1 MTLVTDCLHRLP
13 RQPWSF
19 VLHLGAG
26 QTDLAETYVPLQ
38 PTRLVLVEGDA
49 DSARALTEALP
60 LLAGAEV
67 IEQAVSPAGG
77 DLHWLRYNLRSL
89 NGPLPAQ
96 GLATYYPRL
105 RGLPGIELASL
116 PVAVLV
122 DRLLPAADAA
132 PDGAATTGTSVRAG
146 KLLVLDLPGQ
156 ELALLEALGVERLH
170 RFDQVVV
177 HGRTIENGVG
187 NTFAAAWEWLRAAHV
202 AMEPRPADAPRRL
215 WDAAWGRIDHRALE
229 IETLRSQ
236 MARLQALL
244 LHGSSRE
251 TELSSRLDTT
261 ANALTLTARQ
271 RDEQILWL
279 EENAQWAKGLDD
291 ELRSLRAQKASEVAE
306 ARAQAEQA
314 GARLRELEQELEQRS
329 RALDQV
335 HEEASHLREDL
346 QAKYEA
352 AQAKVERLTAELA
365 SAHHPEL
372 EHELERRAAALGQ
385 AQEQLSGA
393 QAEIARLTSELA
405 AAAAARDEQ
414 KHWHHE
420 NAKWAK
426 GLDAEL
432 KKLRPAHEQLQ
443 AQVDQQT
450 ARARAAETEIEQLK
464 AELTAAR
471 NRADTDRQEREA
483 LEVQLARV
491 AKERDTEA
499 HWHRENAK
507 WAQGLKAELD
517 PLKPELERLRRE
529 LDIAHR
535 EATEA
540 RSRADAQRREIDER
554 DARQRLM
561 DTEIVRV
568 DAQLDLIKQVLIREK
583 NF

>member
-1 MTLVTDCLHRLP
+1 MSIVTDCLQRLP
-13 RQPWSF
+13 HRPWSF

-26 QTDLAETYVPLQ
+26 QTDLTEAYAPLR
-38 PTRLVLVEGDA
+38 PTRLVLVEGDP
-49 DSARALTEALP
+49 DSARALTGALTALP
-60 LLAGAEV
+60 GAEV
-67 IEQAVSPAGG
+67 IEQAVSPTGS
-77 DLHWLRYNLRSL
+77 DLRWQRYNLRSL

-96 GLATYYPRL
+96 DLAAYYPRL
-105 RGLPGIELASL
+105 RSLPSIELPSL
-116 PVAVLV
+116 PVAALI
-122 DRLLPAADAA
+122 DRLLPPEDAD
-132 PDGAATTGTSVRAG
+132 PDSATTTRTAAQPGR
-146 KLLVLDLPGQ
+146 LLVLDVPGQ
-156 ELALLEALGVERLH
+156 ELALLEALGIERLH

-177 HGRTIENGVG
+177 HGRSLDNGVG
-187 NTFAAAWEWLRAAHV
+187 NTFAAAWDWMRAAHV
-202 AMEPRPADAPRRL
+202 EMEPRPTDAPRRL
-215 WDAAWGRIDHRALE
+215 WDAAWGHIDHRALE
-229 IETLRSQ
+229 VETLRSQ
-236 MARLQALL
+236 MDRLQALL

-279 EENAQWAKGLDD
+279 EENAQWAKGLD
-291 ELRSLRAQKASEVAE
+291 
-306 ARAQAEQA
+306 
-314 GARLRELEQELEQRS
+314 
-329 RALDQV
+329 
-335 HEEASHLREDL
+335 
-346 QAKYEA
+346 
-352 AQAKVERLTAELA
+352 
-365 SAHHPEL
+365 
-372 EHELERRAAALGQ
+372 
-385 AQEQLSGA
+385 
-393 QAEIARLTSELA
+393 
-405 AAAAARDEQ
+405 
-414 KHWHHE
+414 
-420 NAKWAK
+420 
-426 GLDAEL
+426 AEL

-443 AQVDQQT
+443 AQLDQQT

-464 AELTAAR
+464 AELAAAR

-535 EATEA
+535 EAAET
-540 RSRADAQRREIDER
+540 RTRADVQRREIDER

-568 DAQLDLIKQVLIREK
+568 EAQLDLIKQVLIREK

>member
-1 MTLVTDCLHRLP
+1 MSIVTDCLQRLP
-13 RQPWSF
+13 HRPWSF

-26 QTDLAETYVPLQ
+26 QTDLTEAYAPLR
-38 PTRLVLVEGDA
+38 PTRLVLVEGDP
-49 DSARALTEALP
+49 DSARALTGALTALP
-60 LLAGAEV
+60 GAEV
-67 IEQAVSPAGG
+67 IEQAVSPTGS
-77 DLHWLRYNLRSL
+77 DLRWQRYNLRSL

-96 GLATYYPRL
+96 DLAAYYPRL
-105 RGLPGIELASL
+105 RSLPSIELPSL
-116 PVAVLV
+116 PVAALI
-122 DRLLPAADAA
+122 DRLLPPEDAD
-132 PDGAATTGTSVRAG
+132 PDSATTTRTAAQPGR
-146 KLLVLDLPGQ
+146 LLVLDVPGQ
-156 ELALLEALGVERLH
+156 ELALLEALGIERLH

-177 HGRTIENGVG
+177 HGRSLDNGAG
-187 NTFAAAWEWLRAAHV
+187 NTFAAAWDWMRAAHV
-202 AMEPRPADAPRRL
+202 EMEPRPADAPRRL
-215 WDAAWGRIDHRALE
+215 WDAAWGHIDHRALE
-229 IETLRSQ
+229 VETLRSQ
-236 MARLQALL
+236 MDRLQALL

-279 EENAQWAKGLDD
+279 EENAQWAKGLDE
-291 ELRSLRAQKASEVAE
+291 ELRSLRAQRARE
-306 ARAQAEQA
+306 AVEAQAQAEQA
-314 GARLRELEQELEQRS
+314 EQAAARLPEMEQ
-329 RALDQV
+329 
-335 HEEASHLREDL
+335 
-346 QAKYEA
+346 
-352 AQAKVERLTAELA
+352 
-365 SAHHPEL
+365 
-372 EHELERRAAALGQ
+372 ELERRAAALDRT
-385 AQEQLSGA
+385 QEQLSGA
-393 QAEIARLTSELA
+393 QTEIARLNRELTA
-405 AAAAARDEQ
+405 AEAARDEQ

-443 AQVDQQT
+443 AQLDQQT

-464 AELTAAR
+464 AELAAAR

-535 EATEA
+535 EAAET
-540 RSRADAQRREIDER
+540 RTRADVQRREIDER

-568 DAQLDLIKQVLIREK
+568 EAQLDLIKQVLIREK